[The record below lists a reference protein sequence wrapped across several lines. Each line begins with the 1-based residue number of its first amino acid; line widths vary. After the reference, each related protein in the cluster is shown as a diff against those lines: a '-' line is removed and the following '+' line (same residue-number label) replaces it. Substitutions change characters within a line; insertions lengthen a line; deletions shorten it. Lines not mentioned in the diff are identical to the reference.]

1 MASLEVADV
10 FRRFAP
16 SYLQAYGAA
25 MPPSHRRAIE
35 DILACRT
42 EVMGGHVYQ
51 CQDCGERFYVL
62 HGCGNRACPSCHYGR
77 TMKWLD
83 ARREQ
88 MLPCPYYHVVFTLPK
103 HLRAIV
109 RSNQS
114 DCYGILMKA
123 AVRALMTA
131 CANPR
136 YLGATPAVMAVLH
149 TWNAAMGHHPHVH
162 LLVSAGGVHGNEPQW
177 RSPAQGFLAPVRV
190 LSSLVE
196 GIFMDLLKKKRPDL
210 KQILPKPKKHHKW
223 VVWAQCIDYGV
234 EHVLDYLGRYIHR
247 IAIANCRI
255 LGMSQTHVTFKH
267 KDRKK
272 NKWRVMRL
280 TGHEFMRRFL
290 QHVLP
295 RGFHKVRYYG
305 LWHPSKRKQFERIRF
320 ALELKYG
327 AIALPEQTCDA
338 DAQEDERIDPDTG
351 KIFTRDTPPC
361 PWCGADDTRHVMHI
375 KPTHRRSAV
384 QSNTRASPQKK
395 TA

>member
-1 MASLEVADV
+1 MAALEIADV

-16 SYLQAYGAA
+16 SYLATYGAD
-25 MPPSHRRAIE
+25 MPPSHLRAIE
-35 DILACRT
+35 DILACHT

-62 HGCGNRACPSCHYGR
+62 HGCGNRACPSCHYAR
-77 TMKWLD
+77 TLKWLD

-88 MLPCPYYHVVFTLPK
+88 MLPCPYYHVVFTLPE
-103 HLRAIV
+103 HLRAIA

-114 DCYGILMKA
+114 DCYSILMKA
-123 AVRALMTA
+123 AVQALMTA
-131 CANPR
+131 CANPH

-149 TWNAAMGHHPHVH
+149 TWNASLDIHPHVH
-162 LLVSAGGVHGNEPQW
+162 LLVSAGGVNGDEPQW
-177 RSPAQGFLAPVRV
+177 RTPAKGFLAPVRV
-190 LSSLVE
+190 LSRLVE
-196 GIFMDLLKKKRPDL
+196 GIFMDLLAKKRPDL
-210 KQILPKPKKHHKW
+210 KAVLPRPKKHHKW
-223 VVWAQCIDYGV
+223 VVWAQCIDDGV

-255 LGMSQTHVTFKH
+255 LELNQTHVAFKH

-305 LWHPSKRKQFERIRF
+305 LWHPSKRKQFDRVRF
-320 ALELKYG
+320 ALELKCG
-327 AIALPEQTCDA
+327 TVGKKTEQPLETDA
-338 DAQEDERIDPDTG
+338 DPAQLIDPGTG
-351 KIFTRDTPPC
+351 EIIVLDTPPC
-361 PWCGADDTRHVMHI
+361 PICGADNTCHVMHL
-375 KPTHRRSAV
+375 KPIHKRGAL
-384 QSNTRASPQKK
+384 QAKTRASPIEVV
-395 TA
+395 

>member
-1 MASLEVADV
+1 
-10 FRRFAP
+10 
-16 SYLQAYGAA
+16 
-25 MPPSHRRAIE
+25 
-35 DILACRT
+35 
-42 EVMGGHVYQ
+42 
-51 CQDCGERFYVL
+51 
-62 HGCGNRACPSCHYGR
+62 
-77 TMKWLD
+77 
-83 ARREQ
+83 
-88 MLPCPYYHVVFTLPK
+88 
-103 HLRAIV
+103 LRNIA

-123 AVRALMTA
+123 AVQALMTA

-196 GIFMDLLKKKRPDL
+196 GVFMDLLKKKRPDL

-338 DAQEDERIDPDTG
+338 DAQDDERIDPDTG
-351 KIFTRDTPPC
+351 EIFTRDTPPC